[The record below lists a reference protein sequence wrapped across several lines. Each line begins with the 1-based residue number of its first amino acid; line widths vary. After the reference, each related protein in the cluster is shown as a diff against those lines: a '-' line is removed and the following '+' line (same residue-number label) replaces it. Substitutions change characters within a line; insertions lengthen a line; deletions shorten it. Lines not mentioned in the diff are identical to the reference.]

1 VYCKTTLCGRKVQTE
16 VAALSASPRAPV
28 VDYRT
33 LPSSF
38 CEIQRQQDDTA
49 IYTIEP
55 DNLVSRQ
62 IHASTCQL
70 FCTVSDPLPS
80 SLPSDVRKPPA
91 CRACGPAEVA
101 AALRMPGRR
110 GCRSQARG
118 TKRVVELGMHEQA
131 PEWSPHGEQQERQSR
146 VRRVDRA
153 TTGDEDVVGLRERAA
168 QHGSTADG
176 SAGADWRRWAQTA
189 CATRLL
195 CQLHFPTTVPVCPQL
210 PCPRPFAITCAV
222 PNEAPAPSRSP
233 NTCVAAKLTHCASP
247 ILVPRSQ
254 TETACAQLLSPKNTH
269 TRNSP
274 PNHSSQWVSAR
285 LPCCLCQARQAC
297 VLRDFVVTSLLALP

>member
-1 VYCKTTLCGRKVQTE
+1 MLLHCVCRAVGALVRRPVAQDGWWSWACMNGHLNGARMVDSRRGRV
-16 VAALSASPRAPV
+16 VSGASIEERLET
-28 VDYRT
+28 RT
-33 LPSSF
+33 LLGSS
-38 CEIQRQQDDTA
+38 
-49 IYTIEP
+49 
-55 DNLVSRQ
+55 
-62 IHASTCQL
+62 
-70 FCTVSDPLPS
+70 
-80 SLPSDVRKPPA
+80 
-91 CRACGPAEVA
+91 
-101 AALRMPGRR
+101 
-110 GCRSQARG
+110 
-118 TKRVVELGMHEQA
+118 
-131 PEWSPHGEQQERQSR
+131 
-146 VRRVDRA
+146 
-153 TTGDEDVVGLRERAA
+153 ERAA